1 MDVGRVGQG
10 ALNMIASRSRGTPR
24 VALRLLRRV
33 HDFAIVRG
41 DGKVVEATVEAALQ
55 LESVDSLGLD
65 ALDRSYLRTLATV
78 YEGGPVGVPPSDR
91 ARENIDEI
99 VDEGAGL
106 DARPTG
112 VVDLL
117 FPRVGATSCSIFLMI
132 GSSERSV
139 ERCIQVPVLISSSCF
154 FRQRMQT
161 QMTWNV
167 KKKLIYLALP

>member
-1 MDVGRVGQG
+1 MGPKNAWPGPGPAGESESLLSSDLCLANLPLPLGVSKPN
-10 ALNMIASRSRGTPR
+10 ALFGS
-24 VALRLLRRV
+24 
-33 HDFAIVRG
+33 
-41 DGKVVEATVEAALQ
+41 DGMN
-55 LESVDSLGLD
+55 
-65 ALDRSYLRTLATV
+65 
-78 YEGGPVGVPPSDR
+78 EGGPVGVPPSDR

-167 KKKLIYLALP
+167 KKKLII